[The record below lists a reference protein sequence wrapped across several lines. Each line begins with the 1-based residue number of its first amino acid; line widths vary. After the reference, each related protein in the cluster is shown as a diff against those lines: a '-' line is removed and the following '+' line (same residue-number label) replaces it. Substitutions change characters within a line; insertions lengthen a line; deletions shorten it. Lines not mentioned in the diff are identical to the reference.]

1 MEGRGSRIADSSIPG
16 FPVRGYPPCHWG
28 ESKLHRAPL
37 TVRGESQEWMC
48 GGQDEGNVGER
59 AGGVGRI

>member
-1 MEGRGSRIADSSIPG
+1 MESDCRFIHSWVPSEAA
-16 FPVRGYPPCHWG
+16 VLLHWV

-37 TVRGESQEWMC
+37 TVRGESQEWIC
-48 GGQDEGNVGER
+48 GGQDEGNGGER